1 MTKGLILAAV
11 AMSLIVAMRYVLSSG
26 FFAWLTTKR
35 KPKHHTGLQTQIQR
49 EIKWSLASA
58 VIYGVPAGLTFWTWR
73 HLGWTQMY
81 IDTLDY
87 PIWYVPISIM
97 MYLVAHDTWFYWT
110 HRAMHSKQLFNL
122 AHSVHHQSK
131 PPTAWA
137 AMSFHP
143 FEAVVGAIFIPIM
156 AFLVPIH
163 LGALAIVLTVMTIMG
178 VTNHMGWEIFPKW
191 FIHSAL
197 GKWLITASHH
207 ERHHEQYKGNYGL
220 YFRFWDKICGTD
232 HGLSNNL

>member
-1 MTKGLILAAV
+1 
-11 AMSLIVAMRYVLSSG
+11 
-26 FFAWLTTKR
+26 
-35 KPKHHTGLQTQIQR
+35 
-49 EIKWSLASA
+49 
-58 VIYGVPAGLTFWTWR
+58 
-73 HLGWTQMY
+73 
-81 IDTLDY
+81 
-87 PIWYVPISIM
+87 
-97 MYLVAHDTWFYWT
+97 
-110 HRAMHSKQLFNL
+110 
-122 AHSVHHQSK
+122 
-131 PPTAWA
+131 
-137 AMSFHP
+137 
-143 FEAVVGAIFIPIM
+143 M

-191 FIHSAL
+191 FVHSAL